1 MINFQSTAMA
11 AGRQDAQPKELLR
24 KTKELL
30 QLLQNLHNHVSQK
43 LGILS

>member
-1 MINFQSTAMA
+1 MINFQSTATA
-11 AGRQDAQPKELLR
+11 AERQDAQPKELLR